1 MVHCVASTV
10 SMALI
15 ADGLLAA
22 GARPMMT
29 ETPAEA
35 PVVTLKAD
43 ALLVNLGTLSTDA
56 ADGIPPTIAS
66 ARAVAHPW
74 VLDPA
79 AVGAA
84 PLRTPLAV
92 GLLDQGPSIV
102 RANASEILVLAGMGS
117 GGRGADATDQ
127 VGDAEGSA
135 RAVARRTGGVVAV
148 SGPTDLVTDGHRTAF
163 VPGGTPLLTRVSGTG
178 CLLGA
183 LTAACAA
190 VAPPWEAALA
200 ASTWL
205 ATAGEL
211 AATGSAGPGTFRVA
225 LVDALDATWR

>member
-43 ALLVNLGTLSTDA
+43 ALLVNLGTLSNRRGGRHPTDDRFRA
-56 ADGIPPTIAS
+56 SGGPPLGPQP
-66 ARAVAHPW
+66 RGR
-74 VLDPA
+74 
-79 AVGAA
+79 GAA